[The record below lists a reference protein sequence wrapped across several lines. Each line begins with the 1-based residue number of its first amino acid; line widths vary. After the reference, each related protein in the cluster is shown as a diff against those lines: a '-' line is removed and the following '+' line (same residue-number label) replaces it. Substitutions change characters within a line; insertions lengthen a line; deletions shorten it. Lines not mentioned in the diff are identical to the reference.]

1 MRLSEYELRE
11 KLIKVARKCFQY
23 RLMAGTWGNLS
34 VRFDREKV
42 LITPSGFE
50 KTALKPENLLLM
62 DLEGNVLRGDLKP
75 TIETSMHLGIYK
87 ARDDVNAVIH
97 THSPYAMTLSV
108 INEPIPVLTV
118 EFASAVGHE
127 VPVTGFVLPGTK
139 DLADEV
145 VKALGEDGVAALIRN
160 HGVVAVGESLEEA
173 YNVAIL
179 VEEEARTY
187 FWIML
192 LGKSETGRIPTE
204 LVEKMRKF
212 FKKDYGQK
220 GKIVLDLK

>member
-1 MRLSEYELRE
+1 LSEYELRE
-11 KLIKVARKCFQY
+11 KLIKVARRCFQY

-62 DLEGNVLRGDLKP
+62 DLEGNILKGDLKP

-97 THSPYAMTLSV
+97 THSPYAMMLSI

-145 VKALGEDGVAALIRN
+145 VKALGEDRVAVLIRN
-160 HGVVAVGESLEEA
+160 HGVVAVGGSLEKA
-173 YNVAIL
+173 YHVAIL

-192 LGKSETGRIPTE
+192 LGKNEMSRIPE
-204 LVEKMRKF
+204 EFVKKMKSF
-212 FKKDYGQK
+212 FKKKYGQK
-220 GKIVLDLK
+220 GEIVLDLE

>member
-1 MRLSEYELRE
+1 MKLSEYELRE
-11 KLIKVARKCFQY
+11 KLIKVARRCFQY

-62 DLEGNVLRGDLKP
+62 DLEGNILKGDLKP

-87 ARDDVNAVIH
+87 ARDDVNAVVH
-97 THSPYAMTLSV
+97 THSPYAMMLSV

-145 VKALGEDGVAALIRN
+145 VKALREDRVAVLIRN
-160 HGVVAVGESLEEA
+160 HGVVAVGESLEKA
-173 YNVAIL
+173 YHVGIL

-192 LGKSETGRIPTE
+192 LGKNDMSRIPE
-204 LVEKMRKF
+204 EFVKKMKSF
-212 FKKDYGQK
+212 FKKKYGQK
-220 GKIVLDLK
+220 GEIVLDLE

>member
-1 MRLSEYELRE
+1 MSEYEFRE
-11 KLIKVARKCFQY
+11 KLVRVARKCIQY
-23 RLMAGTWGNLS
+23 KLMAGTSGNLS
-34 VRFDREKV
+34 VRIDRGKV

-50 KTALKPENLLLM
+50 KTALKPEDLLLM
-62 DLEGNVLRGDLKP
+62 DLDGNILKGDLKP
-75 TIETSMHLGIYK
+75 TIETSMHLEIYK

-97 THSPYAMTLSV
+97 THSPYAMMLSV

-118 EFASAVGHE
+118 GFASAVGHE
-127 VPVTGFVLPGTK
+127 VPVTDLVLPGTK

-145 VKALGEDGVAALIRN
+145 VKALGENKVAVLIRN

-187 FWIML
+187 FWTML
-192 LGKSETGRIPTE
+192 LGKDETGRISTE
-204 LVEKMRKF
+204 LIEKMRKF
-212 FKKDYGQK
+212 FKKGYGQR
-220 GKIVLDLK
+220 GRIILDLEP

>member
-87 ARDDVNAVIH
+87 ARDNVNAVIH

>member
-1 MRLSEYELRE
+1 MKLSEYELRE

-62 DLEGNVLRGDLKP
+62 DLEGNILKGDLKP

-97 THSPYAMTLSV
+97 THSPYAMMLSV

-145 VKALGEDGVAALIRN
+145 VKALGEDRVAVLIRN
-160 HGVVAVGESLEEA
+160 HGVVAVGGSLEKA

-192 LGKSETGRIPTE
+192 LEKSEMGRIPTE
-204 LVEKMRKF
+204 LVEKMREF

-220 GKIVLDLK
+220 GKIVLDLE

>member
-1 MRLSEYELRE
+1 MSEYELRE
-11 KLIKVARKCFQY
+11 KLIKVARRCFQY

-62 DLEGNVLRGDLKP
+62 DLEGNILKGDLKP

-97 THSPYAMTLSV
+97 THSPYAMMLSV

-145 VKALGEDGVAALIRN
+145 VKALGEDRVAVLIRN
-160 HGVVAVGESLEEA
+160 HGVVAVGGSLEKA
-173 YNVAIL
+173 YHVAIL

-192 LGKSETGRIPTE
+192 LEKSEMGRIPTE
-204 LVEKMRKF
+204 LVEKMREF

-220 GKIVLDLK
+220 GKIVLDLE

>member
-204 LVEKMRKF
+204 LVEQMRKF

>member
-1 MRLSEYELRE
+1 MKLSEYELRE

-87 ARDDVNAVIH
+87 ARNDVNAVIH
-97 THSPYAMTLSV
+97 THSPYAMTLSI

-145 VKALGEDGVAALIRN
+145 VKALGEDRVAALIRN

-220 GKIVLDLK
+220 GKIVLDLG

>member
-1 MRLSEYELRE
+1 MMPSEYELRE
-11 KLIKVARKCFQY
+11 KLVKVARKCFYY

-34 VRFDREKV
+34 VRVDHERV

-50 KTALKPENLLLM
+50 KAALKPENLLLM
-62 DLEGNVLRGDLKP
+62 DLDGNILRGDLKP
-75 TIETSMHLGIYK
+75 TIETSMHLEIYK

-97 THSPYAMTLSV
+97 THSPYAMMLSV

-127 VPVTGFVLPGTK
+127 VPVTRFVLPGTK

-145 VKALGEDGVAALIRN
+145 VKTLGKDRVAVLIRN
-160 HGVVAVGESLEEA
+160 HGVVAVGKSLEKA
-173 YNVAIL
+173 YHVAIL
-179 VEEEARTY
+179 VEEESRTY

-192 LGKSETGRIPTE
+192 LGRDEMNKIPGKFIK
-204 LVEKMRKF
+204 KMRSF
-212 FKKDYGQK
+212 FEKKYGQK
-220 GKIVLDLK
+220 GEIVLDLE

>member
-1 MRLSEYELRE
+1 MKLSEYELRE

-62 DLEGNVLRGDLKP
+62 DLEGNILRGDLKP

-145 VKALGEDGVAALIRN
+145 VKALGEDRVAALIRN

-220 GKIVLDLK
+220 GKIVLDLE

>member
-1 MRLSEYELRE
+1 MSEYELRE
-11 KLIKVARKCFQY
+11 KLIKVARRCFQY

-62 DLEGNVLRGDLKP
+62 DLEGNILKGDLKP

-97 THSPYAMTLSV
+97 THSPYAMMLSI

-145 VKALGEDGVAALIRN
+145 VKALGEDRVAVLIRN
-160 HGVVAVGESLEEA
+160 HGVVAVGGSLEKA
-173 YNVAIL
+173 YHVAIL

-192 LGKSETGRIPTE
+192 LEKSKMGRIPTE
-204 LVEKMRKF
+204 LVEKMREF

-220 GKIVLDLK
+220 GKIVLDLE

>member
-1 MRLSEYELRE
+1 MRPSELELRK
-11 KLIKVARKCFQY
+11 KLIGIAKKCFKY
-23 RLMAGTWGNLS
+23 RLMVGTGGNLS

-50 KTALKPENLLLM
+50 KTALKPEDLILM
-62 DLEGNVLRGDLKP
+62 DLKGEILRGNLKP
-75 TIETSMHLGIYK
+75 TIETNMHLEIYK

-97 THSPYAMTLSV
+97 THSPYATMLSI
-108 INEPIPVLTV
+108 INEPLPILTI

-127 VPVTGFVLPGTK
+127 VPIAGFALPGTR

-145 VKALGEDGVAALIRN
+145 VRVLGKDRVAALMKN

-179 VEEEARTY
+179 VEEESRIY
-187 FWIML
+187 FWMML
-192 LGKSETGRIPTE
+192 LGKSETGKIPVE
-204 LVEKMRKF
+204 LAEKMRKF

-220 GKIVLDLK
+220 GKIILDLE

>member
-1 MRLSEYELRE
+1 MKQSEYELRE
-11 KLIKVARKCFQY
+11 ELIKVARKCFKY

-50 KTALKPENLLLM
+50 KTALKPEDLLLM
-62 DLEGNVLRGDLKP
+62 DLEGNILKGDLRP
-75 TIETSMHLGIYK
+75 TIETNMHLKIYK

-108 INEPIPVLTV
+108 INESIPVLTV

-127 VPVTGFVLPGTK
+127 VPVTSFVLPGTEE
-139 DLADEV
+139 LADEV
-145 VKALGEDGVAALIRN
+145 VKALGKDRVAALIRN
-160 HGVVAVGESLEEA
+160 HGVVAVGESLEQA

-179 VEEEARTY
+179 IEEESRTY
-187 FWIML
+187 FWTML
-192 LGKSETGRIPTE
+192 LGKSEVGRIPAE
-204 LVEKMRKF
+204 FIKKMREF
-212 FKKDYGQK
+212 FKTSYGQR
-220 GKIVLDLK
+220 GKIVLDLE

>member
-145 VKALGEDGVAALIRN
+145 VKALGEDRVAALIRN

-204 LVEKMRKF
+204 FVEKMRKF

-220 GKIVLDLK
+220 GKIVLDLE

>member
-1 MRLSEYELRE
+1 MSEYELRE
-11 KLIKVARKCFQY
+11 KLIKVARRCFQY

-62 DLEGNVLRGDLKP
+62 DLEGNILKGDLKP

-97 THSPYAMTLSV
+97 THSPYAMMLSV

-127 VPVTGFVLPGTK
+127 VPVTGLVLPGTK

-145 VKALGEDGVAALIRN
+145 VKALGEDRVAVLIRN
-160 HGVVAVGESLEEA
+160 HGVVAVGESLEKA
-173 YNVAIL
+173 YHVAIL

-192 LGKSETGRIPTE
+192 LGKNEMSRIPE
-204 LVEKMRKF
+204 EFVKKMKSF
-212 FKKDYGQK
+212 FKKKYGQK
-220 GKIVLDLK
+220 GEIVLDLE

>member
-1 MRLSEYELRE
+1 MNLSEYELRE
-11 KLIKVARKCFQY
+11 KLLKIARKCSRY

-34 VRFDREKV
+34 ARLDREKV
-42 LITPSGFE
+42 LITPSGYE
-50 KTALKPENLLLM
+50 KTTLKPEDLLLM
-62 DLEGNVLRGDLKP
+62 DLDGNILRGDLKP
-75 TIETSMHLGIYK
+75 TIETSMHLEIYK

-97 THSPYAMTLSV
+97 THSPYAMMLSV

-127 VPVTGFVLPGTK
+127 VPVTGLVLPGTK

-145 VKALGEDGVAALIRN
+145 VKALGEDRVAVLIRN
-160 HGVVAVGESLEEA
+160 HGVVAVGESLEKA
-173 YNVAIL
+173 YHVAIL

-192 LGKSETGRIPTE
+192 LGKNEMSRIPE
-204 LVEKMRKF
+204 EFVKKMKSF
-212 FKKDYGQK
+212 FKKKYGQK
-220 GKIVLDLK
+220 GEIVLDLE

>member
-1 MRLSEYELRE
+1 MSEYKLRE

-62 DLEGNVLRGDLKP
+62 DLEGNILKGDLKP

-97 THSPYAMTLSV
+97 THSPYAMMLSI

-145 VKALGEDGVAALIRN
+145 VKALGEDRVAVLIRN
-160 HGVVAVGESLEEA
+160 HGVVAVGESLEKA
-173 YNVAIL
+173 YHVAIL

-192 LGKSETGRIPTE
+192 LEKSEMGRIPTE
-204 LVEKMRKF
+204 LVEKMREF

-220 GKIVLDLK
+220 GKIVLDLE

>member
-1 MRLSEYELRE
+1 MKLSEYELRE

-97 THSPYAMTLSV
+97 THSPYAMMLSV
-108 INEPIPVLTV
+108 INEPIPVLTA

-127 VPVTGFVLPGTK
+127 VPVTGFVLPGAK

-145 VKALGEDGVAALIRN
+145 VKALGEDRVAALIRN

-173 YNVAIL
+173 YDVAIL

-192 LGKSETGRIPTE
+192 LGKSEIGRIPTE

-220 GKIVLDLK
+220 GKIVLDLE